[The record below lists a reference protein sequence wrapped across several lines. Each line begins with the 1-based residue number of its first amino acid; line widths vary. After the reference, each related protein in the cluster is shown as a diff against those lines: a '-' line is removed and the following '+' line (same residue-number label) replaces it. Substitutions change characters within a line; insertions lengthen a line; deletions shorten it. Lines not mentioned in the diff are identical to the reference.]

1 MAALR
6 SGTAHELLCLTT
18 IYDAC
23 EDSGEGG
30 AEESGEGSGVDEVKG
45 RLSQVSGSNK
55 NDINILTY

>member
-1 MAALR
+1 MAALL

-45 RLSQVSGSNK
+45 RLSQVSG
-55 NDINILTY
+55 